1 MSLLLALSIGG
12 VIGGSML
19 LFKNIELRILGEK
32 TTGTIVDW
40 ESSSSLTDLDYKNQK
55 RIHYYP
61 VVAYTVNGK
70 EYVVRSHS
78 SADKIKKG
86 KGDEVEIL
94 YRPTQPEYFVL
105 KLQMKEDLIAGIACL
120 FIGGIFTTIISL
132 VIISSIKEWKEKR
145 TKLKAEKLKF

>member
-1 MSLLLALSIGG
+1 MSLFLALSIGG
-12 VIGGSML
+12 VIGGGIL

-40 ESSSSLTDLDYKNQK
+40 ESSSSLTDRDYKHEK
-55 RIHYYP
+55 RVHYYP
-61 VVAYTVNGK
+61 VVAYSVNGK

-86 KGDEVEIL
+86 KGDEVEIS
-94 YRPTQPEYFVL
+94 YRPSEPEYFVL
-105 KLQMKEDLIAGIACL
+105 KLQLKEDLIAGIACI

-132 VIISSIKEWKEKR
+132 VIISSLKDWNEKR
-145 TKLKAEKLKF
+145 RKPL